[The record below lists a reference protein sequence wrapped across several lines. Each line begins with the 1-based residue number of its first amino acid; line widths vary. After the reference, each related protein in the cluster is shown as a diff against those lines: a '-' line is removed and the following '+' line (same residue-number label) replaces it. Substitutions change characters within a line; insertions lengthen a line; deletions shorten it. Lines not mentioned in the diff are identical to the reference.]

1 MYSGEITDA
10 HQHLWDYS
18 NKYSHGWISLKSH
31 PWTGDWTM
39 LAKSYLIENYF
50 EDIKNQNVTKSV
62 HVEAEW
68 ADQPGAWGETT
79 WLDDISRKHG
89 FPNSIVG
96 HVNLYNDD
104 SEHVIN
110 MHLESSKLFVGI
122 RHNQF
127 NHDKDKDF
135 IFSDI
140 NLMQSDKWLKN
151 FKLLKKYN
159 LSFDLGCFYN
169 QLLDG
174 ANVAKDNPDTAI
186 ILNHVGQPIK
196 RDEEEF
202 ERWKVG
208 IKEISRNLNV
218 NCKLSGVTMTDHKWT
233 IESIKEVFDY
243 VIDSFGID
251 RCIVA
256 SNFPVDKLFGS
267 YDEIY
272 NAYKKVLE
280 QFSNDE
286 KKKLFSTNANIIY
299 KIK

>member
-1 MYSGEITDA
+1 MYSGKITDP
-10 HQHLWDYS
+10 HQHLWDYKF
-18 NKYSHGWISLKSH
+18 KYSHGWLQMKSH

-39 LAKSYLIENYF
+39 LSKSYLIKDYL

-68 ADQPGAWGETT
+68 NNEPGPWGETS
-79 WLDDISRKHG
+79 WLKEINKEYN

-96 HVNLYNDD
+96 HVNLEKDNT
-104 SEHVIN
+104 EHVIN
-110 MHLESSKLFVGI
+110 QHLEASNLFVGI

-135 IFSDI
+135 IFSDK
-140 NLMQSDKWLKN
+140 NLMKSEKWLNN
-151 FKLLKKYN
+151 FKLLNKYN

-174 ANVAKDNPDTAI
+174 SNLARENPDTII

-196 RDEEEF
+196 RDAEEF
-202 ERWKVG
+202 ERWKTG
-208 IKEISRNLNV
+208 IKNISKNDNV
-218 NCKLSGVTMTDHKWT
+218 NCKLSGVTMTDHEWT
-233 IESIKEVFDY
+233 VDSISEIFDY
-243 VIDSFGID
+243 VIECFGIE

-267 YDEIY
+267 FDDIY

-280 QFSNDE
+280 KYSEEENE
-286 KKKLFSTNANIIY
+286 KLFSSNANRIY
-299 KIK
+299 KIN

>member
-1 MYSGEITDA
+1 MYSGQITDP
-10 HQHLWDYS
+10 HQHLWSYE
-18 NKYSHGWISLKSH
+18 NKYSHGWLQMKSH

-39 LAKSYLIENYF
+39 LAKSYVIEDYL

-68 ADQPGAWGETT
+68 ADEPGAWGETI
-79 WLDDISRKHG
+79 WLENISKKYG

-96 HVNLYNDD
+96 HINLLNDD
-104 SEHVIN
+104 VEHVIN
-110 MHLESSKLFVGI
+110 KHLESSEKFVGI

-135 IFSDI
+135 IFSEI
-140 NLMQSDKWLKN
+140 NMMQDEKWLKN
-151 FKLLKKYN
+151 FKLLNKYN

-174 ANVAKDNPDTAI
+174 SQVAKDNPNTTM

-196 RDEEEF
+196 RDKEEF
-202 ERWKVG
+202 DRWKSG
-208 IKEISRNLNV
+208 IKKISENPNV
-218 NCKLSGVTMTDHKWT
+218 NCKLSAVTMTDHNWSV
-233 IESIKEVFDY
+233 ESIEPIFDY
-243 VIDSFGID
+243 VIECFGMD

-256 SNFPVDKLFGS
+256 SNFPVDKLYGS
-267 YDEIY
+267 YDDIF
-272 NAYKKVLE
+272 NAYKKILE
-280 QFSNDE
+280 KYTEEENL
-286 KKKLFSTNANIIY
+286 KLFSTNANKIY